1 MSALGIEPAEG
12 YVAIEFLD
20 GEDADPAD
28 HARPAP
34 VSNDENEALMA
45 MCVGVGKKVTTCKRG
60 DTVLVRP
67 YARNGIRVGDNIV
80 LVEAYCVVGRLTA
93 D

>member
-1 MSALGIEPAEG
+1 MTALGIEPAEG

-20 GEDADPAD
+20 GEEKSGQSNASATP
-28 HARPAP
+28 HAQ
-34 VSNDENEALMA
+34 DENEALMA

-67 YARNGIRVGDNIV
+67 FARHGVRVGENVVIV
-80 LVEAYCVVGRLTA
+80 ESYAVLGRVTA